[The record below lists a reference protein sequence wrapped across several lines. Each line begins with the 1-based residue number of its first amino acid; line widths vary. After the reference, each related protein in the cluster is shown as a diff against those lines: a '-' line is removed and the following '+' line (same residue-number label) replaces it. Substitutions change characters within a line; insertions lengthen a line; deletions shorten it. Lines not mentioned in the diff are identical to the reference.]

1 MWLRHI
7 GILPTI
13 PSHAVARGMHSTW
26 ADVQVIFLKDGSTL
40 ELVGV
45 EDHIPIRAFV
55 EGNISL

>member
-1 MWLRHI
+1 
-7 GILPTI
+7 
-13 PSHAVARGMHSTW
+13 MHSTW